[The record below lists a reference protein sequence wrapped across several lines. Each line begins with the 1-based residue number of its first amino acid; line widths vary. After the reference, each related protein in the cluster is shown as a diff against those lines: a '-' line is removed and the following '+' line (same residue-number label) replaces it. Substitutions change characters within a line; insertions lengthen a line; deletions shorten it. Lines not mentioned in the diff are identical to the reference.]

1 MKPITFLRSHQ
12 GQRFEKK
19 VSEGDTQMYAD
30 LEQHPAKPISRRQ
43 NRELERGKMIQR
55 KATLLYT
62 AFERSLTLNEEI
74 AAKALK
80 TPRMSSEPVKLEK
93 PINTPATYAYDL
105 R

>member
-1 MKPITFLRSHQ
+1 
-12 GQRFEKK
+12 
-19 VSEGDTQMYAD
+19 
-30 LEQHPAKPISRRQ
+30 
-43 NRELERGKMIQR
+43 MIQR

>member
-1 MKPITFLRSHQ
+1 MSK
-12 GQRFEKK
+12 
-19 VSEGDTQMYAD
+19 
-30 LEQHPAKPISRRQ
+30 RQ
-43 NRELERGKMIQR
+43 NREFEKSKMIKR
-55 KATLLYT
+55 KATILYN

-80 TPRMSSEPVKLEK
+80 TPRMQSEPVKLDK